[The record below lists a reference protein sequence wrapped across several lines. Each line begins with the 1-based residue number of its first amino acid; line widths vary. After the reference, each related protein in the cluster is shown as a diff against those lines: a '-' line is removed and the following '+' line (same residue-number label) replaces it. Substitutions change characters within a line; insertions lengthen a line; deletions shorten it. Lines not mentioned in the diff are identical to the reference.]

1 MFKNLKINER
11 LKKSF
16 TMISLLASIS
26 GVIGAIM
33 MIVISSQY
41 KSALVNY
48 GFSQGDIG
56 KALTTFTD
64 VRSATRGAIGYI
76 KQDHIDKMITTHDS
90 KKAAFEEYWDI
101 VEETLTTQEERD
113 IYADVENHLV
123 EYWKIDDEILAVGA
137 TSDEKASQQ
146 SHQIMF
152 DELVP
157 LYDEIYDD
165 ILTLL
170 NINVNQGNSLNSTLS
185 VLSTVLLIVIVVI
198 ILFTFFWSQRMG
210 VAIAKGI
217 SDPLIAL
224 AARLKTF
231 AVGNL
236 KDDFPTV
243 DSNDEVAEM
252 IQTANEMKTG
262 LGAIIDDMGYILSEM
277 ASGNYNPKSKDL
289 KMYQGEFSNLL
300 SSMLDLRNRMTTTL
314 RAISQASEQVMAGAG
329 NLADASQNLAEGATE
344 QAGAVEEL
352 QATITNVTDN
362 INKASARADEAYAQA
377 KKFSDEAEKSR
388 TQMQAMTAAMDK
400 INETSKKIENI
411 ISEIE
416 DIASQTNLLSLNA
429 SIEAARAGDA
439 GRGFAVVADQIRQLA
454 EQSAKSAVD
463 TRELIGISIE
473 DIGAGNRAAE
483 QVATTIEMVADGL
496 EQIAASSKDISIV
509 SKDQASAMDQAE
521 QGVNQISEV
530 VQSTSATAEESS
542 ATSEEL
548 SAQATALDEL
558 IGQFILPAE

>member
-16 TMISLLASIS
+16 TVISLVASIS
-26 GVIGAIM
+26 GIIGAIM

-41 KSALVNY
+41 KNALVNY

-56 KALTTFTD
+56 KALTVFTD
-64 VRSATRGAIGYI
+64 IRSATRGAVGYI
-76 KQDHIDKMITTHDS
+76 KQDHIDQMIETHDS
-90 KKAAFEEYWDI
+90 KKVDFEAYWET
-101 VEETLTTQEERD
+101 VANTLTTKEEKELYSE
-113 IYADVENHLV
+113 IENMITQ
-123 EYWKIDDEILAVGA
+123 YWEIDDEILAIGA
-137 TSDEKASQQ
+137 VPDETASQQ
-146 SHQIMF
+146 AHQLMF
-152 DELVP
+152 DELAP
-157 LYDEIYDD
+157 LYQEIYDD

-170 NINVNQGNSLNSTLS
+170 NTNVSQGNSLNTTLS
-185 VLSTVLLIVIVVI
+185 VLTYILLAVIVCI
-198 ILFTFFWSQRMG
+198 ILSAFFLSQRMG
-210 VAIAKGI
+210 ISIAKGI

-243 DSNDEVAEM
+243 DTEDEVAEM
-252 IQTANEMKTG
+252 IQTANEMKAS
-262 LGAIIDDMGYILSEM
+262 LGEIIDDMGYLLSEM
-277 ASGNYNPKSKDL
+277 AGGNYDPKSKDTN
-289 KMYQGEFSNLL
+289 MYQGEFTGLL

-314 RAISQASEQVMAGAG
+314 RAISQASDQVMAGAG
-329 NLADASQNLAEGATE
+329 NLAEASQNLAEGATE

-362 INKASARADEAYAQA
+362 INKASTRADEAYVQA
-377 KKFSDEAEKSR
+377 KKFSDEAENSR
-388 TQMQAMTAAMDK
+388 TQMQTMTAAMDK
-400 INETSKKIENI
+400 ISETSKKIENI

-463 TRELIGISIE
+463 TRELIEVSIDE
-473 DIGAGNRAAE
+473 INEGNKAAE
-483 QVATTIEMVADGL
+483 HVAKTIEAVADGL

-509 SKDQASAMDQAE
+509 SRDQASAMDQAE

-530 VQSTSATAEESS
+530 VQSTSATAQEAS

-558 IGQFILPAE
+558 IGQFILPKE